1 MLWKHFLEVGGGA
14 LVGGFLVFL
23 WENATVQDLR
33 RSLLAVHETK
43 SQVTGANVVVPTWKV

>member
-43 SQVTGANVVVPTWKV
+43 SQVTGANVVVPTRKV